1 MTCSAFTSVR
11 KQTYPRCCGRP
22 QALRFP
28 PETAMAQHN
37 ARYARAAMR
46 AVDRVIVN
54 GSQAY
59 ERGRMLP
66 RVLPIGPDEMAG
78 VEPETTRRILLKL
91 ARALRAERSRGRAGH
106 WTYDL
111 NRHIGL
117 LQALKAEQER
127 LAASARERLIR
138 RVGG

>member
-1 MTCSAFTSVR
+1 
-11 KQTYPRCCGRP
+11 
-22 QALRFP
+22 
-28 PETAMAQHN
+28 MAQQTIRST
-37 ARYARAAMR
+37 AYR
-46 AVDRVIVN
+46 AVDAVITD
-54 GSQAY
+54 GSDAY
-59 ERGRMLP
+59 DRGRMLP

-138 RVGG
+138 RIRC

>member
-1 MTCSAFTSVR
+1 
-11 KQTYPRCCGRP
+11 
-22 QALRFP
+22 
-28 PETAMAQHN
+28 MAQHN
-37 ARYARAAMR
+37 ARYARAAVR

-54 GSQAY
+54 GSEAY

>member
-1 MTCSAFTSVR
+1 MTQ
-11 KQTYPRCCGRP
+11 QTIRS
-22 QALRFP
+22 
-28 PETAMAQHN
+28 TA
-37 ARYARAAMR
+37 YR

-54 GSQAY
+54 GSEAY

-66 RVLPIGPDEMAG
+66 RVLPIGPDEIIGA
-78 VEPETTRRILLKL
+78 EPETTRRIVLKL
-91 ARALRAERSRGRAGH
+91 ARALRTERARAGH

-138 RVGG
+138 RIRTKADYARLRC